1 LSGSSITELR
11 CTCGAVAAS
20 GQFSCSRRGTDDADH
35 VLTLPPPA
43 AWQVDDDPNP
53 LIRYRRM
60 LTGWQIAT
68 AAGLSDDAYVRI
80 VRELDDAVAAI
91 DYGRRFKVSP
101 VVDAPGIIDAH
112 LTVKNETG
120 NVSGSH
126 KSRHL
131 AGIMV
136 HLLAQEELG
145 DELRGG
151 EQTRAPLAIASCG
164 NAALGAAVV
173 AAAAR
178 WPLQVFV
185 PPDGDALVL
194 ERLRALGADVQLCER
209 LPDAPAG
216 DPCYHRFQ
224 SAVAAGAIPFGCQGP
239 DNGFTIDAGR
249 TLGWEIA
256 EQVPDV
262 TRVLLQVGGA
272 ALASSVAQGLA
283 SAAALGVIGR
293 MPTIDTVQV
302 EACAPLARAYHATEK
317 LGGIDAARQHRS
329 QVMWPWEDVESS
341 IAYGILDD
349 ETYDWARAVEAM
361 FATDGTPMVI
371 TDDWVQKA
379 WSQAPEVTG
388 LTPCTTGASGFAGL
402 LAMNESGAIGV
413 DEHVVVIF
421 TGIDRDVEATTV
433 AAAS

>member
-1 LSGSSITELR
+1 MDAAGLR
-11 CTCGAVAAS
+11 CSCGVEAAA
-20 GQFSCSRRGTDDADH
+20 GAFSCARRGTNDSDH
-35 VLTLPPPA
+35 VLALPAPA

-60 LTGWQIAT
+60 LAGWQAAT
-68 AAGLSDDAYVRI
+68 AAGLSDDAYLTMVRN
-80 VRELDDAVAAI
+80 LDDAIAGV

-136 HLLAQEELG
+136 HLLAQEAVQAMAG
-145 DELRGG
+145 AAAV
-151 EQTRAPLAIASCG
+151 RAPLAIASCG

-173 AAAAR
+173 AAAAD

-194 ERLRALGADVQLCER
+194 DRLRSLGADVQLCER
-209 LPDAPAG
+209 LPDAPPG

-224 SAVAAGAIPFGCQGP
+224 AAVAAGAIPFGCQGP
-239 DNGFTIDAGR
+239 DNGYTIDAGR

-262 TRVLLQVGGA
+262 TRVVLQVGGA
-272 ALASSVAQGLA
+272 ALVSSVSQGLA
-283 SAAALGVIGR
+283 SAAALGVIKA
-293 MPTIDTVQV
+293 MPIIDTVQV

-317 LGGIDAARQHRS
+317 LGGLDAAREHRS
-329 QVMWPWEDVESS
+329 QVMWPWEDVRPS

-349 ETYDWARAVEAM
+349 ETYDWASAVDAM
-361 FATDGTPMVI
+361 LSTDGTPLVI
-371 TDDWVQKA
+371 TDDWVQRA
-379 WSQAPEVTG
+379 WTQAPEVTG
-388 LTPCTTGASGFAGL
+388 LTPCTTGVAGFAGL
-402 LAMNESGAIGV
+402 LALHEQGEIRA

-421 TGIDRDVEATTV
+421 TGIDREVEASTIT
-433 AAAS
+433 APA